1 MGIGFAYLPY
11 IEMNQKMGWSFGQD
25 CTWGPWGY
33 VYRFIGKYKSFIRF
47 FDWNIMKLTFFICL
61 ASGKNRM
68 YEYIKEHIE
77 SLIGIKS
84 KFPN

>member
-1 MGIGFAYLPY
+1 
-11 IEMNQKMGWSFGQD
+11 MNQKMGWNFGQD
-25 CTWGPWGY
+25 WTRGY
-33 VYRFIGKYKSFIRF
+33 VYGFIDKYKSLIYPF

-84 KFPN
+84 KYPN